1 MDDLTSMH
9 AWITQVGLCDK
20 KKQLRRKMAIE
31 GIQEE
36 FRDEDEVQMSRKYL
50 VL

>member
-9 AWITQVGLCDK
+9 AWITQVGLCD

-36 FRDEDEVQMSRKYL
+36 FRDEDEVQMSPKYL